1 MGTPSARSSC
11 ATSGHKAKRQCTG
24 FLCSSW
30 LPLVHLGFL
39 FFGGAPRQG
48 AEPPRVGLSVCLSVC
63 LCVCV
68 SVCNKKYFRS
78 SALTQFRDLRF
89 KTWPRKLCSATLTL
103 SRTLEMTSRARPQ
116 DVSGFR
122 DPAIANPDFGVE
134 IPSST
139 RLQTLAGLGA
149 RVLLAVTATCQ
160 QQISNFPLQL
170 RCTCHRIRLQQIA

>member
-1 MGTPSARSSC
+1 MTPTFRFRRSHP
-11 ATSGHKAKRQCTG
+11 SG
-24 FLCSSW
+24 
-30 LPLVHLGFL
+30 
-39 FFGGAPRQG
+39 GGAPQG
-48 AEPPRVGLSVCLSVC
+48 WPVCACVRACVCL
-63 LCVCV
+63 

-78 SALTQFRDLRF
+78 SALTPFRDLRF
-89 KTWPRKLCSATLTL
+89 KTWPQKLCSATLTL
-103 SRTLEMTSRARPQ
+103 SRTLDMASRAWPL

-122 DPAIANPDFGVE
+122 DPAIPNPDFGVE
-134 IPSST
+134 MPSST